1 MTLSDEINRM
11 IATQIDSLEITSAN
25 PTHINHVIQV
35 NQLISPDLESEM
47 GGGGA
52 SGGQSGTDSI
62 PQLGGKFGV
71 KDAPLALRATGG
83 QGLTSF
89 ASKFAGGAAALAG
102 PLAIAFLVPALIPV
116 IIDELTR
123 PGGLMDKRFRIEA
136 EKEFFNGMDRQT
148 RQNTR
153 IGDRQV
159 IIQQIQGFRA
169 SEGNLSTNTL
179 DVIIQNSGRV
189 LDIGLFDK
197 ASGLSAGGP

>member
-1 MTLSDEINRM
+1 MTLADEINRM
-11 IATQIDSLEITSAN
+11 IATQIESLEITSAN

-35 NQLISPDLESEM
+35 NQLISPDLESET
-47 GGGGA
+47 GGGGTK
-52 SGGQSGTDSI
+52 SQSGSDSI
-62 PQLGGKFGV
+62 PEMAGKFGP
-71 KDAPLALRATGG
+71 KDVPLALKATGG
-83 QGLTSF
+83 QGLTSV

-102 PLAIAFLVPALIPV
+102 PLAIAFIVPQMIPI

-123 PGGLMDKRFRIEA
+123 PGGIMDKRFRIEA

-169 SEGNLSTNTL
+169 SEGSLSTNTL
-179 DVIIQNSGRV
+179 DIITQNSGRV

-197 ASGLSAGGP
+197 AAGLSAGGP